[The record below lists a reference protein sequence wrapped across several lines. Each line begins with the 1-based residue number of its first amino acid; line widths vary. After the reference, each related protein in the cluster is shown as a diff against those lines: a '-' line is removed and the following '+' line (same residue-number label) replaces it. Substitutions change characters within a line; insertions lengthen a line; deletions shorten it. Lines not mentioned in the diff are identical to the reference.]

1 MAIQS
6 KDREASNA
14 KKRKRDAERMKR
26 IRAEDAMRIT
36 ALTLGNSILEHGSN
50 ALYAEVKCLEKK
62 NRWYL
67 VGFAL
72 AFGTWSA
79 IATTM
84 LLTK

>member
-36 ALTLGNSILEHGSN
+36 ALTLGNSILEQGAN
-50 ALYAEVKCLEKK
+50 ALYAEVRCLEKK
-62 NRWYL
+62 IRWH
-67 VGFAL
+67 VGFTL
-72 AFGTWSA
+72 AFGIWA
-79 IATTM
+79 IIATTM